1 MLLPGLKLA
10 RLAGGMTQEELSNRS
25 GVHRDT
31 IQKIEAIKRP
41 ARPGTLGKL
50 AEALGVETEEL
61 AKDPKEEKVEGTKT
75 KEKVEVDVRWDTEQ
89 GIRGETLRFRGDA
102 IDYYD
107 DPSSSSYLYTLY
119 ECPGGYRVYVEC
131 GGTDDP
137 AYLNPQRPNPMTGDL
152 EYPTY
157 NVEELVEKFP
167 VFGETVGVYR
177 VRDLD

>member
-1 MLLPGLKLA
+1 MP
-10 RLAGGMTQEELSNRS
+10 
-25 GVHRDT
+25 
-31 IQKIEAIKRP
+31 
-41 ARPGTLGKL
+41 
-50 AEALGVETEEL
+50 
-61 AKDPKEEKVEGTKT
+61 
-75 KEKVEVDVRWDTEQ
+75 
-89 GIRGETLRFRGDA
+89 
-102 IDYYD
+102 
-107 DPSSSSYLYTLY
+107 SSSYLYTLY

-131 GGTDDP
+131 GGTDAP